1 MVKNSDII
9 PINNKEM
16 VVTDDKKLARSFNH
30 NYINIFEW
38 PSGLKSEKIELDNS
52 INTNKKVL
60 ESIVS
65 CYKNQ
70 RYIPKLFCK
79 YFAFNFRPVTL
90 LNCFSKIYENHIKNQ
105 SVHSISNHMFRFV
118 SANRKGYNSQHL

>member
-16 VVTDDKKLARSFNH
+16 VVTDDKKLVRSFNH

-52 INTNKKVL
+52 INTNKK
-60 ESIVS
+60 
-65 CYKNQ
+65 
-70 RYIPKLFCK
+70 F
-79 YFAFNFRPVTL
+79 
-90 LNCFSKIYENHIKNQ
+90 
-105 SVHSISNHMFRFV
+105 
-118 SANRKGYNSQHL
+118 